1 MERKRPEERANEHSA
16 TGGKARV
23 VQEEVMA
30 SGERGRRE
38 NDGGMP
44 TGLSDL
50 EVTGVLRTV
59 SGDKARGLKR

>member
-1 MERKRPEERANEHSA
+1 MEQKRPEERANERST
-16 TGGKARV
+16 TGDKARV

-38 NDGGMP
+38 SDGGMP
-44 TGLSDL
+44 AGLSDL

-59 SGDKARGLKR
+59 SGDKARGSKR